1 MNSTQ
6 PTVEPSE
13 TGQNVTGFEVESG
26 MSLAEVAAALRARL
40 GLLAL
45 APLAVGAVV
54 LGITG
59 LIAPTFTA
67 TTTFMPPQQSQ
78 SGAAT
83 LLGSL
88 GPLAALAGGGAAL
101 GTSADRYVGLMQSVT
116 LSDRII
122 DRFKLMEK
130 YEAKFKVDARK
141 ILANNVQITVGK
153 KDGMISVAVDDM
165 SPQRA
170 AEIANHYVT
179 ELRVMN
185 QSLAVTE
192 AQQRR
197 MFFEQQLKLG
207 RDRLVMAQRALQASG
222 FSAGALKTELRAA
235 ADAYARLKAEVTSAE
250 VKLQTL
256 RGSLADRAPEVLQQ
270 QSELTALRG
279 QLARLE
285 QASDAS
291 NGPDYIGKYRD
302 FKYQETL
309 FELYA
314 RQFEIARV
322 DESREGTLI
331 QVVDPAT
338 PPERKSKPK
347 RVVTSVVSALVT
359 LLALMVF
366 VLVRHA
372 MQRHDQPLDQRPGP
386 FAR

>member
-1 MNSTQ
+1 MNTTQ
-6 PTVEPSE
+6 PTVELNE
-13 TGQNVTGFEVESG
+13 AGQKLKEFDFESG
-26 MSLAEVAAALRARL
+26 MSLAEVIATLRAQLRL
-40 GLLAL
+40 LVLV
-45 APLAVGAVV
+45 PLAIGAVV
-54 LGITG
+54 LGVTG
-59 LIAPTFTA
+59 LITPSYTA

-78 SGAAT
+78 SGTAA

-88 GPLAALAGGGAAL
+88 GPLAALAGGGASA
-101 GTSADRYVGLMQSVT
+101 GTSADRYIGLMQSVT

-122 DRFKLMEK
+122 DRFKLMEE
-130 YEAKFKVDARK
+130 YQAKFKVDARK
-141 ILANNVQITVGK
+141 ILASNVQITVGK
-153 KDGMISVAVDDM
+153 KDGMISVAVDDK

-170 AEIANHYVT
+170 ADMANHYVT
-179 ELRVMN
+179 ELRAMN

-207 RDRLVMAQRALQASG
+207 RDRLVLAQQALQASG
-222 FSAGALKTELRAA
+222 FSAGALKTELKAA
-235 ADAYARLKAEVTSAE
+235 ADSYARLKAEVTTAE

-256 RGSLADRAPEVLQQ
+256 RGSLADQAPEVLKQQ
-270 QSELTALRG
+270 TELSALRE

-285 QASDAS
+285 RASETS
-291 NGPDYIGKYRD
+291 TGPDYIGKYRD

-309 FELYA
+309 FEMYA

-338 PPERKSKPK
+338 PPERKSRPK
-347 RVVTSVVSALVT
+347 RAATSLVSALVT

-366 VLVRHA
+366 VLVRHSMRRPA
-372 MQRHDQPLDQRPGP
+372 QALAQERPQRAG
-386 FAR
+386 